1 MRPIDADE
9 LLARMRE
16 RCDSCQHKGNRG
28 YCLNLCEWREAI
40 DEADD
45 MPEIEMN
52 VSAGVH
58 HCAGDDGQTTG
69 GLRGMTDVQKAL
81 SYAEGFLTAMAAVLQ
96 DREWVDGK
104 VGNITATTAEVRKL
118 LRSVATHTGCDESE
132 LRGLRKENE
141 QLTAMVEE
149 MRQAVSERTERIAK
163 WTRDGV
169 IPTDIPGEYVAAWKC
184 NNCGGINTEKTAYC
198 PGCGAPMEVERDEV

>member
-1 MRPIDADE
+1 MRPIDVDE

-16 RCDSCQHKGNRG
+16 RCDSCPHKGNRG

-69 GLRGMTDVQKAL
+69 GLREMTDVQKAL

-96 DREWVDGK
+96 DREYTDGK
-104 VGNITATTAEVRKL
+104 IGNITATTAEVKKL

-149 MRQAVSERTERIAK
+149 MRLASKRTERTAK
-163 WTRDGV
+163 WIDHGG
-169 IPTDIPGEYVAAWKC
+169 IPTDNPGEYVASWEC
-184 NNCGGINTEKTAYC
+184 INCGKIVTEKTAYC
-198 PGCGAPMEVERDEV
+198 PGCGAPMKVSGE